1 MINAKDVIK
10 FRNYTIIYDT
20 IYIGAWT
27 VNIIPVKTNIFVIQ
41 KIIKKS
47 KERSFKKF

>member
-27 VNIIPVKTNIFVIQ
+27 VNVIPAKTNLRYS
-41 KIIKKS
+41 KNYKKKS
-47 KERSFKKF
+47 RKLSFKKF